1 MIKGLMVYKPRS
13 ELVTQIKRKLRPR
26 LKVRCKRFKLLKAK
40 GRAIFITDIVF
51 MLNEKR
57 FPFYN

>member
-1 MIKGLMVYKPRS
+1 MIKGLMVYRPRS
-13 ELVTQIKRKLRPR
+13 KLVEQINRKLRPR
-26 LKVRCKRFKLLKAK
+26 LKVRCKRFKVNKVK
-40 GRAIFITDIVF
+40 GHAIFITDIVF